1 MNMSKLEN
9 MPFTKDD
16 PSQNKCPLLKTPI
29 YKSIEH
35 ERTNM
40 MSLFAVMLT
49 IPKQN
54 DADTN
59 SERFS
64 HFKALLKGKCQ
75 KPNSAEI
82 TKFWRIIQSSV
93 EKLQVSFR

>member
-1 MNMSKLEN
+1 
-9 MPFTKDD
+9 MPVVKDTD
-16 PSQNKCPLLKTPI
+16 VQ
-29 YKSIEH
+29 IEH

-40 MSLFAVMLT
+40 MSLFAVMLS

-59 SERFS
+59 FERFS
-64 HFKALLKGKCQ
+64 RFKALLKGKCQ
-75 KPNSAEI
+75 KPSSAEI